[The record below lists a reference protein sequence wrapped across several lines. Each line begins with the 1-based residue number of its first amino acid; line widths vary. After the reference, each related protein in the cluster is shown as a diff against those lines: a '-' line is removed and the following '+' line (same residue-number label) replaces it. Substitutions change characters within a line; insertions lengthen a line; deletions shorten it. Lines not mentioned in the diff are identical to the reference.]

1 MSVKKRSRFRKLL
14 SGFTSGALF
23 LSFAVLTFGF
33 LPVRCLAAEPM
44 DLSLFEAYRMALE
57 SNHDIRAAAE
67 VVEQGNLLQKQAIT
81 VLFPRL
87 TATAGYSR
95 LDYTDGTES
104 DGSSWGVNLRQTV
117 YNGGRVWVARRGA
130 EYTLNAAER
139 GLEFARQSVLLDLI
153 TRANE
158 LLTAEDL
165 LKVSEKRVERVRE
178 QLRQAQS
185 RVDLGDMPRNSVLA
199 AQVALSSVQL
209 ESVEAKKTVALA
221 RKRLS
226 NVIGTGLD
234 LRVEVPEVSATFEDL
249 PLKTLVDRAIE
260 DRPDLAQ
267 SRELI
272 RIAREE
278 AELTRRNGH
287 PDVDI
292 TGSYTQYSDDSV
304 FAPETQIGI
313 SLSWPFFQ
321 GGLVK
326 LQTEEMLS
334 RVRQS
339 EEAYGSLL
347 DDATFEVEGA
357 WLTVQ
362 TRKNQKQLVRDNLV
376 TAIENHRLAKARFN
390 LGAASSLEVLDAE
403 EDLAVAE
410 NLEVNYKYNTRTA
423 QAALLYSIGA
433 LDLGAFG
440 FGEGTERSAQ

>member
-1 MSVKKRSRFRKLL
+1 MAIKEGNRVRSSGPWTKR
-14 SGFTSGALF
+14 
-23 LSFAVLTFGF
+23 AVLILSAFTAFSGSV
-33 LPVRCLAAEPM
+33 PAVVSAADIR
-44 DLSLFEAYRMALE
+44 DLSLAEAYQMALE
-57 SNHDIRAAAE
+57 SNHDIRQAAE
-67 VVEQGNLLQKQAIT
+67 GVEQGHLLQKQAIT
-81 VLFPRL
+81 VLFPKV

-95 LDYTDGTES
+95 VDYTDGTDY
-104 DGSSWGVNLRQTV
+104 DGSSWGVNLSQTV

-130 EYTLNAAER
+130 EYTLAAAER
-139 GLEFARQSVLLDLI
+139 GLEFARQRVLLDLI

-165 LKVSEKRVERVRE
+165 LNVSEKRVERVRE

-209 ESVEAKKTVALA
+209 ESVEAKKTVTLA
-221 RKRLS
+221 RRRLS
-226 NVIGTGLD
+226 NVIGTDLD
-234 LRVEVPEVSATFEDL
+234 LRVEVPEINDDIEDL
-249 PLKTLVDRAIE
+249 PLKALTDRAVE
-260 DRPDLAQ
+260 ERPDLAQ

-278 AELTRRNGH
+278 SELIRRSGH

-292 TGSYTQYSDDSV
+292 TGSYTRYSNDDL
-304 FAPETQIGI
+304 FAPETQVGI
-313 SLSWPFFQ
+313 NLTWPFFQ

-326 LQTEEMLS
+326 LQTREQLS

-339 EEAYGSLL
+339 EEAYQSLL
-347 DDATFEVEGA
+347 DDVNLEVEGA

-362 TRKNQKQLVRDNLV
+362 THKTQKQLVRDNLV
-376 TAIENHRLAKARFN
+376 TAVENHRLARTRFN

-403 EDLAVAE
+403 ENLAVAE

-433 LDLGAFG
+433 LDLDAFG
-440 FGEGTERSAQ
+440 QGERTERSGQ